1 MTLVW
6 RPGFMFD
13 VDASTYIEAVELAD
27 GQTLEAQ
34 VRYAINDFV
43 IGCKNDG
50 IWTAIKASCIMAGAR
65 TLSGALVPL
74 VGAAPT
80 NVGFVAGD
88 YNRKT
93 GLKGDGT
100 TKYLNS
106 NRNSNADPQNNTHI
120 AVQISTQSTG
130 GVNGNFL
137 AAGDFLTTGSSSLQT
152 ATSNTNMFTR
162 SRNATG
168 IAATSKVVG
177 FFGLSRSS
185 STTYNRRFSGS
196 TVTET
201 STSQTPV
208 NDNYFVF
215 RGNDATPSHTDA
227 RLSFYSI
234 GESLNLALLDSR
246 VATLMSAIAAAIP

>member
-1 MTLVW
+1 
-6 RPGFMFD
+6 
-13 VDASTYIEAVELAD
+13 
-27 GQTLEAQ
+27 
-34 VRYAINDFV
+34 
-43 IGCKNDG
+43 
-50 IWTAIKASCIMAGAR
+50 
-65 TLSGALVPL
+65 VPL
-74 VGAAPT
+74 VGTAPT
-80 NVGFVAGD
+80 NVNFVAGD

-130 GVNGNFL
+130 GINGNFL
-137 AAGDFLTTGSSSLQT
+137 AAGDFLTSGSSSLQT

-162 SRNATG
+162 SRNAIG
-168 IAATSKVVG
+168 FNATPKVAG

-201 STSQTPV
+201 STSETPV

-215 RGNDATPSHTDA
+215 RGNNATPSYTNA
-227 RLSFYSI
+227 RIAFYSI
-234 GESLNLALLDSR
+234 GESLNLALLDTR
-246 VATLMSAIAAAIP
+246 VTNLINAIAAAIP